1 MADIISNSNGP
12 DYGAGL
18 TALMKAGGAAPAS
31 PQGNIRNLVD
41 PRKVYLAR
49 QAGTADGLNDIE
61 KDFAFGDFQNNVSK
75 YGSQAYAVDADI
87 ASTSGNDFVKSQVTR
102 TPGETAVDVA
112 TGLGLGTADFMLQ
125 AGQFLNNISP
135 LGWAD
140 RAFGTQLAKPLND
153 AFSAARHANTNLM
166 NSLYSDVKRHGEE
179 IKEYKNQLDEAR
191 HLREQEEAIANG
203 ESAFG
208 ATMARFAKDAGSA
221 IGNALSTPTA
231 LVDMPVDL
239 LASILSMKGLG
250 KLGLGVAKGAGALT
264 DALAGRTATRAGI
277 AGAERAGVAGAEAGA
292 GAAEV
297 AGATAGTAERAGAG
311 ITGATEA
318 TAGAGTEAATGA
330 SAVAGTAGNTATRA
344 ATTAAEATAG
354 EAIANQGEGWL
365 AKIGKGFWDK
375 RREMAHVAIQEGGA
389 GTSMAYDTVNRMSY
403 DELEKSSEMFREK
416 KKKYLEQGMSEEQAS
431 ARAKD
436 EVAQAAAFDAGALQ
450 GIIAGPMG
458 RFMPDGLIKSPL
470 KTFFNGNYANNIIR
484 ETGEEALEG
493 LGQFGYNVGAKNTYN
508 NDQDLMK
515 DMGRSIGEGA
525 ISALV
530 GTAEMGAPR
539 VALKGL
545 GIGTGAVL
553 GKTAKAIDNHQTK
566 NNINTVRNASETLA
580 QSAEALNTAEAAQ
593 ANASSSNVYSN
604 EDARDSLNKINGI
617 NTGFTAE
624 EASEI
629 NSAMGMQDT
638 DQGAAKEGENKFE
651 ALVGMAQFL
660 AERLKPENLKKD
672 QDSITTL
679 NQVRAFNK
687 IYHSVFEAQPI
698 NEILDQIKD
707 EDTKKQVQQAY
718 EAYNKL
724 SQNKAFTGLQKT
736 ATAHARQI
744 IAARQDV
751 NTIVNDDKLTD
762 DEKIKRIDETI
773 AAFNLLFDNSLPS
786 DKDLAT
792 ARNVAEAAQASGLG
806 INQAAVTSF
815 LDEVNTREQQNV
827 ALREAVTAEEAMNEK
842 VAQTVGVT
850 TDDIENFRNNKTVS
864 DVAYQKLKQYY
875 GSDTNRLS
883 LSDVIQKV
891 QYHYYHNNE
900 AMVTQTI
907 TDYFNYIQSQVNK
920 LNAYRESYAQY
931 QQDLADAKA
940 HGKAFSEVRAQPVQY
955 ESYNP
960 EGRVRFKNDK
970 TVIYAG
976 DPALGAAL
984 VDETEALVGQFGIL
998 KKMFFKGKKLSLKGY
1013 KPNEGVTN
1021 EQIRDTYKTYV
1032 SMKQTKTGKQSAD
1045 EQTLRETRQN
1055 NNSENTNTQQQPTEN
1070 QTQPKEPTNPNQDS
1084 NDSREAAQQEV
1095 PSADDSSLANDDIF
1109 DQNNEP
1115 ADNNTKPVD
1124 NTNNKSTEN
1133 AKPAEQVQDNSQ
1145 NQKPKNY
1152 WDIGN
1157 LSLKDYLG
1165 NMFHGSD
1172 AILQGIADT
1181 LSGDTH
1187 SDGEIEQAVRTAIFQ
1202 NSFNTGKDVGSKVE
1216 SAIIKA
1222 TKHYFSEK
1230 AKQKNTEQA
1239 KPENTNTT
1247 QENHPNP
1254 SETNNAKPEETPE
1267 KRKQRELAEA
1277 WGKALN
1283 EENNKSTSPSVDTN
1297 TNTDNNSSSQ
1307 SEQDSN
1313 TQENQNNSTE
1323 TQNKPNEKPKAPEA
1337 NINCL
1342 NGQIRPLNNRGHLA
1356 VPGMT
1361 HLVPLTEEERNSYRT
1376 GTYAGIGSRETP
1388 KPILEFMGKVASRL
1402 ESHGLTLRSGHAKGA
1417 DQAFESGVSNDKQK
1431 EIYLPEDI
1439 PNKRFSNSDQAITI
1453 AENTHPAPHKLS
1465 AYARNCHARNNYQVL
1480 GSDLNSPTDF
1490 VLCYAPLDKNGNPTG
1505 GTSQAIRV
1513 ATLENVPVFNLAIP
1527 GMKEAFYDWFTN
1539 TYLPSKEAKL
1549 NQGKP
1554 EVTETTAEY
1563 LDNTNSIEETTTET
1577 TSEETSSN
1585 TIEQTNE
1592 SVEDTTVVEDSTD
1605 NINEAASTSF
1615 LDEVRKNVHRVQKRL
1630 YKFVNE
1636 KFLPY
1641 KELIDQLRNAVTDN
1655 DFRTQLN
1662 KDLTQ
1667 KDATFLLNALD
1678 YSNSHS
1684 FINDFTRKLKAQL
1697 EPNAT
1702 INEVAVSFPVAMTS
1716 PFYGIHK
1723 EKGEVKLSKVTY
1735 SEVLSVLR
1743 DPAKLAKVS
1752 DDELQR
1758 IYNLFPS
1765 LMLMDINEKGQA
1777 VLNKDMVANLALNA
1791 LAVMSDNKNGSGA
1804 SWDQIATSLGMDLAD
1819 IKSIRNADGENVG
1832 YQFLKTVSEG
1842 AIVTPLFD
1850 AMSRNIKKSL
1860 GLSFNRRYVSL
1871 AATQATSDVLANM
1884 VLKALTDESNGKNTN
1899 YFTLK
1904 KFDVGNGIA
1913 VISQNTENTRSKEI
1927 FTDFENIKGV
1937 NELIQNDR
1945 VGEIGDIVID
1955 GKESEPAESTQTR
1968 YLHTGIELRPKAKAA
1983 LHNYEKVKYRIDE
1996 DMADIYESLVNE
2008 EGNGLLSLYGEDVS
2022 GEMDADDK
2030 LSKDS
2035 VNSLITNAWNKF
2047 KGYKDEMQAVADEN
2061 HVPLSSIRKRFKYAF
2076 TTVNRI
2082 QELESYGPTANKLMR
2097 EVMLSTWNTM
2107 DLTGPNKDTHKED
2120 LARAVVQ
2127 NFGGKLNANDF
2138 ETGTLPAFNQIFS
2151 EVQNHPE
2158 KFTNLMQLATNPS
2171 KVTTQTVKDAKAELE
2186 AFMKNDKACKAIGLT
2201 SVDTNFMGLHAMQTL
2216 AKVVKAEQEGKDSV
2230 EVSIYCEADG
2240 TTNGTINTQFLM
2252 TNHLEESKPEK
2263 GEQITYDENGHEIAV
2278 DGDYHDPAEHTILLQ
2293 DKGNMRLGDYSGT
2306 SAGTAK
2312 SQYKDTETKDV
2323 YALAGKNAQT
2333 AISKHVE
2340 LFTNYVNFTHEASNK
2355 YPKGREVLPDHYYQ
2369 AVDFLFKFSGLTKN
2383 LHTRLEDNITRNFMK
2398 SPCTKGMYGAG
2409 IKSIINTF
2417 LYGDRNV
2424 SGIIHE
2430 LHTARTRAMRAYA
2443 KAEAEGQVLN
2453 DQTVELL
2460 VAKAIFGKKGWSKDT
2475 ENWTDDDYRTHLRQ
2489 YCWALNTVT
2498 QNSLVQYKDKKDKRW
2513 HIFCKPVY
2521 IFNSEPNS
2529 FNANGYYY
2537 HRNFTKDTF
2546 LNDKIQA
2553 NQGCATLNLSNANV
2567 ENIFNAVQTI
2577 YGDTIAQTV
2586 TGTIRGN
2593 NVRGTQDSLL
2603 EFAKQSTLL
2612 GNIVALVKIKNN
2624 KPNESYGRDDL
2635 VDFNDEHS
2643 PISNVLAADTAA
2655 FPIGYDERHS
2665 REELSG
2671 GSITNYEQ
2679 FGRYSKVI
2687 RNSLYN
2693 FIGTNSGEYKYTY
2706 LGNPGVRL
2714 LPNMAIAFG
2723 DGDMMQTAMNSDTFL
2738 NSINYATTLIFDG
2751 GNAAVGMMHDYG
2763 KAINQIQFETD
2774 MRNILDPVLVKT
2786 ASQLAYVENQL
2797 NIENSPLHEACQLMA
2812 NALSF
2817 VQDYQDKLDKNGK
2830 PLAKQPTS
2838 PVYFDALIENL
2849 VSCVGQVLD
2858 CGTRRSGIKHF
2869 LQSRLGKI
2877 TPANAKGKYVSPVY
2891 SSEDFNYNNFNIK
2904 TLRSKIKQQVYREIE
2919 ASLGQTRMLQLVP
2932 QNKANNY
2939 EVTQEA
2945 FNAYQA
2951 QLRKKANAS
2960 IKIPT
2965 SINEMQRR
2973 ELKDCLNMFFG
2984 REEYISN
2991 GYRFIP
2997 GASVSTYCN
3006 SDLVANQIQQN
3017 AERILDIIQDT
3028 TAKIATIQTA
3038 KYCMGGT
3045 YDHMASHDAPFIHT
3059 PTEEGFGKF
3068 LDQMH
3073 LKFRDNRTT
3082 VHSLWTK
3089 VQKLTDCLHG
3099 ETVCS
3104 VKKRAEVLRDL
3115 QHLIQEYTE
3124 YKNDSIDAESARV
3137 IENLNKPKPE
3147 DSKNIKTIS
3156 VKQYLKENKA
3166 FHAVSAMLGQL
3177 FSAITLKGIN
3187 KDTQI
3192 KYFTSSMPMDTAQ
3205 HLSNARQHAVNILK
3219 RTYSQDMQNRIDK
3232 EKNLE
3237 QKAKLELNRT
3247 QTLTYIT
3254 NKVKEDRLSEGE
3266 IAPIQFYDANT
3277 NTIYIVP
3284 TNPSGINNKA
3294 ESDLYLNERL
3304 PHEIMH
3310 SIADKF
3316 ITHYWKDLK
3325 YLTDKGSLNALAEK
3339 LSSKDNA
3346 KSRAFKRKTYALK
3359 ALWRLNKLR
3368 EEFDS
3373 IDPKLL
3379 DSVSSSSTQLKSY
3392 LAHMTRGD
3400 WKDSPDQAL
3409 KEFIATVGSL
3419 SDEQLVQLDKAMNQ
3433 QAPGSLEYLVNRT
3446 KQDHSSKTLSAIF
3459 NAVKKAFTEFLAAIF
3474 NTSKSDSS
3482 LRDVIHSNLTIMSA
3496 VNEFIRTNREEETIT
3511 TQLGEQLSEAIAQ
3524 TSFLDEVDNNSTDTN
3539 VSVDATSGSAE
3550 LNSVPETHE
3559 SSLDRLS
3566 NSLTRAIKERFR
3578 THAKPFEHSSRPNT
3592 NVLRKENQ
3600 KENILADAAYI
3611 TNTTG
3616 TNLESTINSV
3626 VTPLQNLGY
3635 EVENP
3640 KTFANVVS
3648 ALSLLQGLKAPV
3660 LTDVNLAIKK
3670 VLDKLTPE
3678 ALCEDPNNQ
3687 DELAKAQGLVDFIFN
3702 VNKDGLTTEQ
3712 ITPVILALSQTDPAF
3727 KRFLSTL
3734 PNTKTKHSDEYLA
3747 LDRFFD
3753 NVINKAADQID
3764 KLKHN
3769 KSSTM
3774 SNKFDRMVKAMS
3786 HDERSYNKINFAENA
3801 LNKVENAISDTIDRL
3816 ARAALRKMGK
3826 DENLSIRGLLVQG
3839 ENNLNNFKYTP
3850 HWISELIHDALGTHP
3865 DSYERYAAF
3874 SRVKTAV
3881 QQTRE
3886 NARKKTPLILKRKL
3900 KGVTQKQWESF
3911 TRTIGNTGLSSLFI
3925 KNSTKNLATLLR
3937 SQSQI
3942 KDSIKQLEDVIK
3954 DNYRI
3959 SKCKQL
3965 ANYQMTG
3972 KAGKML
3978 LVNPIAI
3985 AKGLGS
3991 SNTNMKPSK
4000 TEITACDRLTSL
4012 YAVQMLSE
4020 KERTELADLLEK
4032 NPSGMKHLLTV
4043 TKNQYKEGIAKANGV
4058 NRGENNWRKGVH
4070 ASAFNN
4076 AAHYK
4081 VAPLAEREQMERM
4094 GYKFISNYQGSNADT
4109 AKLGIFYSKLSSTNI
4124 LNPGAIQ
4131 NTTATAN
4138 GVNLSSGFSLAPNA
4152 GRITSQ
4158 KDIKNIL
4165 SKMDQYSSKNDE
4177 DLIPI
4182 FDNGGNI
4189 VGFERTLNPKLLK
4202 NNKYVKP
4209 ETDFAKLLGI
4219 QEGRN
4224 IEEKMITDFNKE
4236 IVNLVH
4242 KTWLNEDGKYKEA
4255 DFVDLFAE
4263 QDPVIK
4269 NVVQMMPKEVKQQIK
4284 DVYGGNH
4291 FYVLRSEVNDV
4302 IGYHS
4307 ASITDSWTGES
4318 RLPEPVQKAIVS
4330 ICEGIMGKNAY
4341 KYLKTIETA
4350 EQNVVKAA
4358 KNAIIVRSLVV
4369 PTMNLTA
4376 NVIQLWIEG
4385 VPLTTIMTEM
4395 PKVTKELQQYTRI
4408 QTQLLELNQELAGET
4423 NEQAKDRISKK
4434 IDFLTKAQNQLSIAY
4449 LLNQKEFATIADIG
4463 DSGRDFDFAN
4473 GTIGDQILEHIDN
4486 MSDSN
4491 IVRSLTHYA
4500 MVAPDTSLY
4509 KFLEKTNQYGDFLGR
4524 AILFKELTQNRG
4536 WTNEQAHLKV
4546 KDEFVDYSRLPGRG
4560 RDFLERSGL
4569 LWFYNFKLR
4578 MMKVAAANLKEHPL
4592 RSLALTYGGLATPM
4606 SDSLLGKLP
4615 VLGYSIGPGM
4625 LMSAFSCNPW
4635 VMLLGLLF

>member
-87 ASTSGNDFVKSQVTR
+87 ASMSGNDFVKSQVTR

-277 AGAERAGVAGAEAGA
+277 AGAERAGVAGAGT
-292 GAAEV
+292 AEV

-311 ITGATEA
+311 ITGTTEA

-330 SAVAGTAGNTATRA
+330 STVAGTAGNTATRA

-375 RREMAHVAIQEGGA
+375 RREIAHVAIQEGGA

-470 KTFFNGNYANNIIR
+470 KTFFNGKYANNIIR

-539 VALKGL
+539 AALRGL

-687 IYHSVFEAQPI
+687 IYRSVFEAQPI

-751 NTIVNDDKLTD
+751 NAIVNDDKLTD

-850 TDDIENFRNNKTVS
+850 TDDIENFRNNKTIS

-960 EGRVRFKNDK
+960 EGRVRFKDDK

-1070 QTQPKEPTNPNQDS
+1070 QTQPKESTNPKQDS

-1109 DQNNEP
+1109 DQNNAP

-1124 NTNNKSTEN
+1124 NTNNKPTEN
-1133 AKPAEQVQDNSQ
+1133 TKPVEQAQDNTQ

-1172 AILQGIADT
+1172 AILQGIADV

-1187 SDGEIEQAVRTAIFQ
+1187 SDEEIEKAVRTAIFQ

-1239 KPENTNTT
+1239 KPKNTNTI
-1247 QENHPNP
+1247 QENHTNP

-1277 WGKALN
+1277 WEKALN
-1283 EENNKSTSPSVDTN
+1283 EENNESTSPSVDTN

-1313 TQENQNNSTE
+1313 TQENQNNSAE
-1323 TQNKPNEKPKAPEA
+1323 TQNKPNEKSKAP
-1337 NINCL
+1337 
-1342 NGQIRPLNNRGHLA
+1342 
-1356 VPGMT
+1356 
-1361 HLVPLTEEERNSYRT
+1361 
-1376 GTYAGIGSRETP
+1376 
-1388 KPILEFMGKVASRL
+1388 
-1402 ESHGLTLRSGHAKGA
+1402 
-1417 DQAFESGVSNDKQK
+1417 
-1431 EIYLPEDI
+1431 
-1439 PNKRFSNSDQAITI
+1439 
-1453 AENTHPAPHKLS
+1453 
-1465 AYARNCHARNNYQVL
+1465 
-1480 GSDLNSPTDF
+1480 
-1490 VLCYAPLDKNGNPTG
+1490 
-1505 GTSQAIRV
+1505 
-1513 ATLENVPVFNLAIP
+1513 
-1527 GMKEAFYDWFTN
+1527 
-1539 TYLPSKEAKL
+1539 
-1549 NQGKP
+1549 
-1554 EVTETTAEY
+1554 EY
-1563 LDNTNSIEETTTET
+1563 LDNTNSTEETATET

-1585 TIEQTNE
+1585 TTEQTNE

-1605 NINEAASTSF
+1605 SINEATSTSF
-1615 LDEVRKNVHRVQKRL
+1615 LDEVRENVHRVQKRL

-1678 YSNSHS
+1678 YSNPHS

-1735 SEVLSVLR
+1735 SEVLSVFR

-1777 VLNKDMVANLALNA
+1777 ILNKDMVANLALNA

-1913 VISQNTENTRSKEI
+1913 VISQNTENSRSKKI
-1927 FTDFENIKGV
+1927 FTDFENVKGV

-2263 GEQITYDENGHEIAV
+2263 GEQITYDENGHEIVV

-2738 NSINYATTLIFDG
+2738 DSINYATTLIFDG

-2812 NALSF
+2812 DALSF

-3115 QHLIQEYTE
+3115 QHLIQEYTV

-3192 KYFTSSMPMDTAQ
+3192 KYFTSSKRLDSIGSIEDARA
-3205 HLSNARQHAVNILK
+3205 NAINILK

-3284 TNPSGINNKA
+3284 TNPSGINSKA

-3379 DSVSSSSTQLKSY
+3379 DSVSSSSTQLKNY
-3392 LAHMTRGD
+3392 LVHMARGD
-3400 WKDSPDQAL
+3400 WKDNPDQAL

-3419 SDEQLVQLDKAMNQ
+3419 SDEQIMQLDKVMNQ

-3474 NTSKSDSS
+3474 NTSKSDPS

-3496 VNEFIRTNREEETIT
+3496 VNEFNRTNREEETIT
-3511 TQLGEQLSEAIAQ
+3511 TQLREQLSEAVAQ

-3578 THAKPFEHSSRPNT
+3578 THAKPFERSSKPNT

-3616 TNLESTINSV
+3616 ANLESTINSV

-3648 ALSLLQGLKAPV
+3648 ALSLLQGLKAPI

-3702 VNKDGLTTEQ
+3702 TNKDGLTTEQ
-3712 ITPVILALSQTDPAF
+3712 ITPVILALSQTDSAF

-3774 SNKFDRMVKAMS
+3774 SNKFDQMVKAMS
-3786 HDERSYNKINFAENA
+3786 RDERSYNKINFAENA

-3850 HWISELIHDALGTHP
+3850 HWVSELIHDALGTHP

-3991 SNTNMKPSK
+3991 SNTNMKPTK

-4081 VAPLAEREQMERM
+4081 VVPLAEREQMERM

-4158 KDIKNIL
+4158 KDIKSVL
-4165 SKMDQYSSKNDE
+4165 SKMGQYSSKNDE

-4625 LMSAFSCNPW
+4625 LMSAFTSNPW